1 MRQGAEEE
9 EWEEERQAEETHKK
23 IQKKER
29 NLYSNSEREGQML
42 KQNYYCRF
50 ACP

>member
-1 MRQGAEEE
+1 MRQGHGRRRLGGGEAN
-9 EWEEERQAEETHKK
+9 RRDT
-23 IQKKER
+23 QKNQKNER